1 MNDASPIGRI
11 VKTKSIPNVSADR
24 LVNDIAVLH
33 DRVHTADGIHA
44 FSATR
49 RTLVE
54 TGMKILKMG
63 SSPTS
68 CVSTSPSLGA
78 GGTGGSTCFIT

>member
-1 MNDASPIGRI
+1 MKDASPTGRI

-49 RTLVE
+49 RTLVD
-54 TGMKILKMG
+54 TGMKILKIRDELIARNAPVPNPDCRFCG
-63 SSPTS
+63 
-68 CVSTSPSLGA
+68 V
-78 GGTGGSTCFIT
+78 GGTS